1 MEEGDNGG
9 GRHRRCDVM
18 GAKEAEG
25 FEKQNSNNR
34 TQGPQKVKDLCQ
46 GGS

>member
-25 FEKQNSNNR
+25 FKKQNSNSR